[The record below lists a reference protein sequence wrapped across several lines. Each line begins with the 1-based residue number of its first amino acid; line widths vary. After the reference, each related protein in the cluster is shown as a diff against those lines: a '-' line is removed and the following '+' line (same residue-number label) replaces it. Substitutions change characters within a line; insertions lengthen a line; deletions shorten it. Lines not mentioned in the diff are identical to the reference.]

1 MNEKN
6 PWCYLWFILFHAALF
21 LGSLWISC
29 AHHTTP
35 HTIQIIGL
43 YKYLHYGNDGAQ
55 ISCAVVYFGFFWFFS
70 HKNFDGWN
78 FCLCVSFLN
87 QHTVL
92 HDNLFAFFLCLSVFF
107 VFFTKYVLFN
117 FRCTSVFSICFF
129 HLALVER
136 VSFKRKTM
144 KGTVFTCNTI
154 WCVMT
159 L

>member
-1 MNEKN
+1 MRR
-6 PWCYLWFILFHAALF
+6 YSLALCE
-21 LGSLWISC
+21 SR
-29 AHHTTP
+29 ARTTP
-35 HTIQIIGL
+35 HHTPFRSLGFINICIMETL
-43 YKYLHYGNDGAQ
+43 DGAQ

-92 HDNLFAFFLCLSVFF
+92 HDNLFAFFSLSVFF
-107 VFFTKYVLFN
+107 GFFTKYVLFN